1 MFILLVSCLISL
13 VYNRSILWWKHT
25 LNFSIYTFM
34 IAGASL
40 TFKLFGGITGQ
51 FDIDNLAAYSL
62 ALAVYFTI
70 NVLFVGI
77 YYYLMYKG
85 TLYEFVK
92 NILQDTIFAY
102 MGTLLLSI
110 VLVLLINGSRS
121 FGLFLFLAIGM
132 LLSHAF
138 RQLFRMYYEMSEKAN
153 LDQRTGLY
161 SHSFFEEKLDEFI
174 RQSNESGPPISL
186 VMLDV
191 DDFKK
196 YNDEFGHP
204 QGDRLLGFIGKMI
217 KEACEPKGFF
227 AARYGGEEF
236 SIIMPGFAIG
246 EAKSFMDAL
255 RKKTND
261 TPFDG
266 VDVFPHGCVSFSAGI
281 VEIRQESFDKSQWID
296 WADRAL
302 YMAKSKGKNTVVL
315 FGDEVHLPRSLEQ
328 DINELEQQI
337 RIFLSKDVYTYKHS
351 KRVFSYAVDM
361 ADILGLNEEDRRLLV
376 LGALVHDVGKLEIPR
391 DILNKK
397 TRLSQEEWEI
407 VKKHVLWGKEFML
420 VSEKFKDLVPLVE
433 LHHERY
439 DGKGYPHGLKGT
451 AIPRLARLLCVIDSF
466 DAMTTERPYQKTKS
480 YREAIEELRACRG
493 TQFDPLLA
501 DHFIGYIETK
511 LVHIDSAR
519 LAASEA
525 AASTDEA

>member
-1 MFILLVSCLISL
+1 MFILVVSCLISL
-13 VYNRSILWWKHT
+13 LYNRTIAWWKHT

-34 IAGASL
+34 IAGASIA
-40 TFKLFGGITGQ
+40 FKLFGGATGE
-51 FDIDNLAAYSL
+51 FDIHNLFAYST
-62 ALAVYFTI
+62 ALAVYFTL

-85 TLYEFVK
+85 TLYDFVK

-110 VLVLLINGSRS
+110 VLVLLINGSQS

-138 RQLFRMYYEMSEKAN
+138 RQLFRMYNAMSEKAN
-153 LDQRTGLY
+153 LDQRTGLF
-161 SHSFFEEKLDEFI
+161 SHSYFEEKLDEYMAHAK
-174 RQSNESGPPISL
+174 EKETALSL

-204 QGDRLLGFIGKMI
+204 QGDRLLGFIGSLI
-217 KEACEPKGFF
+217 KEACEPKGMF

-236 SIIMPGFAIG
+236 AIIMPGVASA
-246 EAKSFMDAL
+246 EAKLFMDAL

-261 TPFDG
+261 TPFEG
-266 VDVFPHGCVSFSAGI
+266 VDIFPHGCVSFSAGVI
-281 VEIRQESFDKSQWID
+281 EIRQESYDKSQWID

-315 FGDEVHLPRSLEQ
+315 FGDEEHLPRSLEQ
-328 DINELEQQI
+328 DINELEQHV
-337 RIFLSKDVYTYKHS
+337 RIFLSKDVYTYKHT

-376 LGALVHDVGKLEIPR
+376 LGALAHDVGKLEIPR

-397 TRLSQEEWEI
+397 TRLTQEEWEI

-420 VSEKFKDLVPLVE
+420 VSEKFKDLGPLVE

-439 DGKGYPHGLKGT
+439 DGTGYPQGLKGS

-493 TQFDPLLA
+493 SQFDPTLT
-501 DHFIGYIETK
+501 DYFIGYIESK
-511 LVHIDSAR
+511 LVHLDSVR
-519 LAASEA
+519 LADSEA
-525 AASTDEA
+525 AAGISKG